1 MGSAESFN
9 LAKNLSWNYGIPEE
23 QKKVADDSLSREQ
36 SLQEL
41 EQIVKDLLS
50 GEEEVKAQSSINDP
64 IPSVTLHD
72 ALDLVCG
79 PTGSNFPADED
90 KKPCSNSFDWEED
103 LLPSSESKK
112 EIMIGL
118 QYQAVVP
125 PLLPNKQSSKACV
138 NKDQLLWDPSA
149 LPECEVEEFLYQ
161 AEKQRWEK
169 MGDLGLPVGAV
180 VKDNEQA
187 LYELVKC
194 NFNME
199 EALRRLQFNTKVI
212 QDQLCTWSEEECQ
225 NFEHGFRV
233 YGKNFY
239 LIHANK
245 VRTRSVGECVK
256 YYYEWKKSER
266 YELFTQQTRYGRKK
280 YIQSGA
286 ISPQP
291 GLPERPSGP
300 EL

>member
-1 MGSAESFN
+1 MWHC
-9 LAKNLSWNYGIPEE
+9 L
-23 QKKVADDSLSREQ
+23 
-36 SLQEL
+36 
-41 EQIVKDLLS
+41 
-50 GEEEVKAQSSINDP
+50 P
-64 IPSVTLHD
+64 IL
-72 ALDLVCG
+72 
-79 PTGSNFPADED
+79 PT
-90 KKPCSNSFDWEED
+90 
-103 LLPSSESKK
+103 
-112 EIMIGL
+112 
-118 QYQAVVP
+118 
-125 PLLPNKQSSKACV
+125 ACV

-180 VKDNEQA
+180 VKDNEQ
-187 LYELVKC
+187 C
-194 NFNME
+194 GGF
-199 EALRRLQFNTKVI
+199 
-212 QDQLCTWSEEECQ
+212 LCTWSEEECQ
-225 NFEHGFRV
+225 NFEHGFWV